1 MGFTNN
7 HQPHQ
12 RLAQVS
18 CLSAVPLSTPSTPF
32 LPQPMAAPHH
42 QPTWGRPSPMSELGW
57 EAQARQAPR
66 AGLHLPTKAGAEPR
80 KCPQL
85 HADTWWRPHGRGAHS
100 KKQAGTTAP
109 GAGAGPTTGRLC
121 WADKAWVLGGRHV
134 PGAVG
139 KLRAVVGT
147 LPGPC
152 ADRVPGQETHGAVGC
167 PDPHAPI
174 ALQGGVQWLAPR
186 GCGLGRQC
194 LAQRQTLPNSSRS
207 QRNSGSGNRDFAAVG
222 WGGSGGTCLP

>member
-1 MGFTNN
+1 M
-7 HQPHQ
+7 
-12 RLAQVS
+12 
-18 CLSAVPLSTPSTPF
+18 
-32 LPQPMAAPHH
+32 
-42 QPTWGRPSPMSELGW
+42 
-57 EAQARQAPR
+57 
-66 AGLHLPTKAGAEPR
+66 
-80 KCPQL
+80 
-85 HADTWWRPHGRGAHS
+85 
-100 KKQAGTTAP
+100 
-109 GAGAGPTTGRLC
+109 
-121 WADKAWVLGGRHV
+121 

-167 PDPHAPI
+167 PDPHVPI
-174 ALQGGVQWLAPR
+174 ALQGGVQWLAPWD
-186 GCGLGRQC
+186 CGLGRQC